1 MDTLAVNQNSVNL
14 KPQDTRVETTSDR
27 EKNIRDTAQQFE
39 SLLVHTMLKSM
50 RRTTMDDG
58 ASNEKSIY
66 NDMMD
71 KHLASVISKS
81 GKFGVAQAIER
92 QLSASVDNK
101 SLPNDELAT
110 PTTTVKTPERAAEP
124 TRPVAVALNLSEK
137 SHIPGLS
144 TRDLQRFRESAGLTH
159 SSNPQILSNQKR
171 AFIDPLL
178 PHANRNAN
186 RLGTSPN
193 AILAIAALESGWGQK
208 VASDENGNPSHN
220 LFGIKSFGED
230 VESVDILTTEYI
242 DGKPEKIVDQFR
254 VFKNPADAVDGFAD
268 FILENP
274 RYKKALEHA
283 SDPTRFLEE
292 LQRAGYATDP
302 KYATKAISILQQ
314 IESSRGALK

>member
-1 MDTLAVNQNSVNL
+1 MDTLAVEQNSVNL
-14 KPQDTRVETTSDR
+14 KPQDTGVETTSER

-92 QLSASVDNK
+92 QLSANVDNK
-101 SLPNDELAT
+101 SLANEKLTT
-110 PTTTVKTPERAAEP
+110 PPADMKTPESGAEP
-124 TRPVAVALNLSEK
+124 TRPVSVALNLSEK

-144 TRDLQRFRESAGLTH
+144 TRDLERFRESAGLTQ

-193 AILAIAALESGWGQK
+193 AILAIAALETGWGQK
-208 VASDENGNPSHN
+208 VASDENGKPSYN
-220 LFGIKSFGED
+220 LFGIKSFGAD

-242 DGKPEKIVDQFR
+242 DGKPEKIVDRFR